1 MNKMKR
7 KLRSQTGASL
17 TFALLLFLV
26 CAVVGSVVLVAGTAA
41 SGRLAGL
48 ADYEQRYYA
57 VNSAA
62 ELLAEEIT
70 AGKTTV
76 TMTRTETETGI
87 VRTTLADGSTPTETA
102 GTKSTAF
109 LPTGSPISCNAIPKS
124 GSFHGSTKTILESL
138 AKKLVIKNENDLEAS
153 WDSLPDSFE
162 AIAYTISADEKPGIT
177 VNIRAQLAINKDHD
191 KKGNLTLT
199 IENSTGNDKYRVIMD
214 FKTESVILDYTDDDN
229 GKLCW
234 VAKPTNPVPEDT
246 ITDTKPIEQETTVTV
261 IDPETNE
268 ESTKIVTEVIG
279 VEETITR
286 KITQTKT
293 RSVKWKLE
301 NTAVSDKEVDDT

>member
-1 MNKMKR
+1 MNRIKK

-87 VRTTLADGSTPTETA
+87 VRTTLVDGSIMFCSD
-102 GTKSTAF
+102 GF
-109 LPTGSPISCNAIPKS
+109 YSC
-124 GSFHGSTKTILESL
+124 
-138 AKKLVIKNENDLEAS
+138 
-153 WDSLPDSFE
+153 DSLF
-162 AIAYTISADEKPGIT
+162 
-177 VNIRAQLAINKDHD
+177 N
-191 KKGNLTLT
+191 
-199 IENSTGNDKYRVIMD
+199 
-214 FKTESVILDYTDDDN
+214 
-229 GKLCW
+229 
-234 VAKPTNPVPEDT
+234 
-246 ITDTKPIEQETTVTV
+246 
-261 IDPETNE
+261 
-268 ESTKIVTEVIG
+268 
-279 VEETITR
+279 
-286 KITQTKT
+286 
-293 RSVKWKLE
+293 
-301 NTAVSDKEVDDT
+301 